1 MYVQRLNTLESEE
14 DEKKVQEVLARL
26 KAEVSRRRLLLYPY
40 FKDFDR
46 VRDTHSELDVN
57 SRETPDVCRGKG
69 THVESQ
75 NHSLNGCW
83 LSYQSVS
90 HQRK

>member
-1 MYVQRLNTLESEE
+1 MYVQRLNTPESEE

-46 VRDTHSELDVN
+46 VRDTHSEL
-57 SRETPDVCRGKG
+57 
-69 THVESQ
+69 
-75 NHSLNGCW
+75 GC
-83 LSYQSVS
+83 Q
-90 HQRK
+90 KP

>member
-26 KAEVSRRRLLLYPY
+26 KSEVSRRRLLLYPY

-46 VRDTHSELDVN
+46 VRDTHSEL
-57 SRETPDVCRGKG
+57 
-69 THVESQ
+69 
-75 NHSLNGCW
+75 GC
-83 LSYQSVS
+83 QP
-90 HQRK
+90 